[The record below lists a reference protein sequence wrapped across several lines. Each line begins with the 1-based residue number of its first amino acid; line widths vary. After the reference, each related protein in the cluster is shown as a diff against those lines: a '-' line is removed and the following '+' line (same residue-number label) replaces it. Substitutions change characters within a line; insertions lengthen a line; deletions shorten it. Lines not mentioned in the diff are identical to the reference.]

1 MVERVEGATEL
12 IKGRN
17 PWGDLGSYI
26 SLRTVYG
33 KTLLKLGKEDH
44 KIVVLDADLSASTK
58 TNLFARQ
65 FPERFFN
72 VGIAEQDM
80 MGTAAGLA
88 LAGFKPFVSTFAV
101 FATSRA
107 YDQVRQ
113 SIAYPELPV
122 RIVVT
127 HGGITVGE
135 DGPTH
140 HAIEDIALMRA
151 LPHMKVIVP
160 ADPWEVQQVIET
172 IARDDEGPVYVRLPR
187 PNTEIILS
195 EKYKFEIGKS
205 YILVEGEDIVIF
217 STGIMT
223 IEALKAVEMLQ
234 QDGIYPQLVHVPTL
248 KPLDPEI
255 FKLAGRARLVVT
267 VEEHSLMG
275 GFGAAVSTHMSEHD
289 PKRVLLIG
297 IPDIFTES
305 APYKDLL
312 RKYGLDSVG
321 IYRRIKEFLS
331 KWADSMSL

>member
-1 MVERVEGATEL
+1 MVEGIKGATGL
-12 IKGRN
+12 IKGEN
-17 PWGDLGSYI
+17 PWGKIGELA

-33 KTLLKLGKEDH
+33 KTLLEMGKKDH

-58 TNLFARQ
+58 TNLFGKQ

-72 VGIAEQDM
+72 VGVAEQDM

-88 LAGFKPFVSTFAV
+88 LAGFRPFVSTFAV

-113 SIAYPELPV
+113 SIAYPKLPV

-172 IARDDEGPVYVRLPR
+172 IAEDDEGPVYVRLPR
-187 PNTEIILS
+187 PNTEIIFS
-195 EKYKFEIGKS
+195 KEFKFEIGKS

-223 IEALKAVEMLQ
+223 IEALKAVKMFQEN
-234 QDGIYPQLVHVPTL
+234 GIYPQLVHVPTL

-255 FKLAGRARLVVT
+255 FKLAARAKFVVT

-275 GFGAAVSTHMSEHD
+275 GFGAAVSTHISEHD
-289 PKRVLLIG
+289 PKKVLLIG
-297 IPDIFTES
+297 VPDIFTES

-312 RKYGLDSVG
+312 RKYGLDSEG
-321 IYRRIKEFLS
+321 IFNRIKTFLG
-331 KWADSMSL
+331 L